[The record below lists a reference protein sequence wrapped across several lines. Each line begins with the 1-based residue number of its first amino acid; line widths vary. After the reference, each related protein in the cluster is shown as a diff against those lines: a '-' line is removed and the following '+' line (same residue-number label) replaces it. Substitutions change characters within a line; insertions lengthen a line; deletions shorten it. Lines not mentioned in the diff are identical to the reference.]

1 MASGLSVL
9 ARISPFR
16 IRMVIGPTFSI
27 LPKGCLWGA
36 LGLLLAFSTV
46 SPLTAQTLAQIKL
59 EEIQEKQNRLME
71 AYRVETN
78 PSDKES
84 LEFRLIAVHTEYA
97 ALLAKNPENP
107 AVIAAYGL
115 YLAQIDKGDDA
126 LRMLLKAD
134 SLDPTI
140 PQVKN
145 QLGNYMIEQANFQ
158 LALPYYLEAIRFAP
172 REPLYHYQLANLL
185 YYFREEFVQYEI
197 LSKDTVE
204 DQMFRAFKS
213 AAELAPDNM
222 AYQYRYAEAFYDH
235 PFADLK
241 EALSVWDGLFHRV
254 QDERDKQIILLQQ
267 ANCHLKLGHPEEAS
281 LLLDRVNDP
290 YLDTNKVKLLKEIE
304 EMDFSPSQGG

>member
-1 MASGLSVL
+1 
-9 ARISPFR
+9 
-16 IRMVIGPTFSI
+16 MVIGPTFTI
-27 LPKGCLWGA
+27 LPKVGLSGALALA
-36 LGLLLAFSTV
+36 LGLVLAFFPA
-46 SPLTAQTLAQIKL
+46 SPLAAKTLAQIKL
-59 EEIQEKQNRLME
+59 EEIQEKQNHLMQ

-145 QLGNYMIEQANFQ
+145 QLGNFMIEQANFQ
-158 LALPYYLEAIRFAP
+158 LALPYYLEAIRYAP

-281 LLLDRVNDP
+281 RLLDRVNDP

-304 EMDFSPSQGG
+304 EGDFSPSQGG

>member
-1 MASGLSVL
+1 
-9 ARISPFR
+9 
-16 IRMVIGPTFSI
+16 MVIGTTFSI
-27 LPKGCLWGA
+27 LPKVCLWGA
-36 LGLLLAFSTV
+36 LGLLLAFSPA
-46 SPLTAQTLAQIKL
+46 SPLTAKTLAQIKL

-197 LSKDTVE
+197 LSKETVE

-304 EMDFSPSQGG
+304 ERGFSPSQGG

>member
-1 MASGLSVL
+1 MMPGLSVP
-9 ARISPFR
+9 ARISSFRTGTVLGAPFSFLSR
-16 IRMVIGPTFSI
+16 GFLSS
-27 LPKGCLWGA
+27 A
-36 LGLLLAFSTV
+36 LGLILAFSPAT
-46 SPLTAQTLAQIKL
+46 PLTAKTLAQIKL
-59 EEIQEKQNRLME
+59 EEIQKKQNRLME
-71 AYRVETN
+71 AYRRETN

-84 LEFRLIAVHTEYA
+84 LEFRLIAIHTEYA

-158 LALPYYLEAIRFAP
+158 LALPYYLDAIRLSP
-172 REPLYHYQLANLL
+172 KEPLYHYQLANLL
-185 YYFREEFVQYEI
+185 YYFSEEFVEYEV
-197 LSKDTVE
+197 LSKATVE
-204 DQMFRAFKS
+204 DQMFTAFKS

-222 AYQYRYAEAFYDH
+222 AYQYRYAEAFYDY
-235 PFADLK
+235 PFADLN
-241 EALSVWDGLFHRV
+241 EALSVWDGIFHRV

-267 ANCHLKLGHPEEAS
+267 ANCHLKLGHLEEAS
-281 LLLDRVNDP
+281 LLLDRVDDP
-290 YLDTNKVKLLKEIE
+290 YLDTNKGKLLREIE
-304 EMDFSPSQGG
+304 ERGVSPSQGG

>member
-1 MASGLSVL
+1 
-9 ARISPFR
+9 
-16 IRMVIGPTFSI
+16 MVIGPTFSI
-27 LPKGCLWGA
+27 LPMGCLWGA

-46 SPLTAQTLAQIKL
+46 SPLTGQTLAQIKL

>member
-1 MASGLSVL
+1 
-9 ARISPFR
+9 
-16 IRMVIGPTFSI
+16 MVIGDKPFSF
-27 LPKGCLWGA
+27 LPKVCLWGA
-36 LGLLLAFSTV
+36 LGLLLAFSPA
-46 SPLTAQTLAQIKL
+46 SPLTAKTLAQIKL

-197 LSKDTVE
+197 LSKETVE

-304 EMDFSPSQGG
+304 ERGFSPSQGG

>member
-1 MASGLSVL
+1 
-9 ARISPFR
+9 
-16 IRMVIGPTFSI
+16 MVIGPTFSI

-46 SPLTAQTLAQIKL
+46 SPLTAKTLAQIKL
-59 EEIQEKQNRLME
+59 EEIQEKQNRLMQ
-71 AYRVETN
+71 AYREEIN

-84 LEFRLIAVHTEYA
+84 LEFRLIAIHTEYA

-197 LSKDTVE
+197 LSKETVE

-290 YLDTNKVKLLKEIE
+290 YLDTNKVKLLKKIE
-304 EMDFSPSQGG
+304 ERGFSPSQGG

>member
-1 MASGLSVL
+1 
-9 ARISPFR
+9 
-16 IRMVIGPTFSI
+16 MVIGPPFSI

-46 SPLTAQTLAQIKL
+46 SPLTAKTLAQIKL
-59 EEIQEKQNRLME
+59 EEIQEKQNRLMQ
-71 AYRVETN
+71 AYREEIN

-84 LEFRLIAVHTEYA
+84 LEFRLIAIHTEYA

-197 LSKDTVE
+197 LSKETVE

-304 EMDFSPSQGG
+304 ERGFSPSQGG

>member
-1 MASGLSVL
+1 
-9 ARISPFR
+9 
-16 IRMVIGPTFSI
+16 MVIGPTFSI

-46 SPLTAQTLAQIKL
+46 SPLTAKTLAQIKL
-59 EEIQEKQNRLME
+59 EEIQEKQNRLMQ
-71 AYRVETN
+71 AYREEIN

-84 LEFRLIAVHTEYA
+84 LEFRLIAIHTEYA

-185 YYFREEFVQYEI
+185 YYFREEFVQHEI
-197 LSKDTVE
+197 LSKETVE

-304 EMDFSPSQGG
+304 ERGFSPSQGG

>member
-1 MASGLSVL
+1 
-9 ARISPFR
+9 
-16 IRMVIGPTFSI
+16 MVIGPTFSI

-46 SPLTAQTLAQIKL
+46 SPLTAKTLAQIKL
-59 EEIQEKQNRLME
+59 EEIQEKQNRLMQ
-71 AYRVETN
+71 AYREEIN

-84 LEFRLIAVHTEYA
+84 LEFRLIAIHTEYA

-197 LSKDTVE
+197 LSKETVE

-304 EMDFSPSQGG
+304 ERGFSPSQGG